1 MKAHDLVE
9 NLLGVTCRDM
19 TVVIE
24 VNSEWSETHEARL
37 DFPFNQVCNF
47 LIEDLCRGRIAHVAA
62 SGVMLRRGDVSGDY
76 PLLLYPEPVDVVLK
90 SQTGW
95 EERG

>member
-1 MKAHDLVE
+1 MKALNFVE
-9 NLLGVTCRDM
+9 NLLGVAGRDM

-24 VNSEWSETHEARL
+24 INSQWSETHEARL
-37 DFPFNQVCNF
+37 DLPFNQVCNF
-47 LIEDLCRGRIAHVAA
+47 LTKNLYRGRIAHVVA
-62 SGVMLRRGDVSGDY
+62 SGVMLRRIYVSGDY

-90 SQTGW
+90 SQPGW

>member
-1 MKAHDLVE
+1 MKAHNFVE
-9 NLLGVTCRDM
+9 NLLGVAGRDV

-24 VNSEWSETHEARL
+24 IDSQWPQAHEARL
-37 DFPFNQVCNF
+37 DLPFNQVCNF
-47 LIEDLCRGRIAHVAA
+47 LIEDLCRGRIAHVVA
-62 SGVMLRRGDVSGDY
+62 SGVMLRRVYVSCDY

-90 SQTGW
+90 AQPGW